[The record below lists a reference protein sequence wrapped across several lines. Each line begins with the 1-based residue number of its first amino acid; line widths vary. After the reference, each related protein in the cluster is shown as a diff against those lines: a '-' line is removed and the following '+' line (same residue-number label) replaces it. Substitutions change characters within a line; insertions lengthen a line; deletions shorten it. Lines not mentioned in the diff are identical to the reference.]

1 MMMMMMTTKTSTL
14 KLLRT
19 TSDNDDEWS
28 LCHSLHRERDTRDLL
43 EAERSTVR
51 DMKLHLT
58 SCSPDIIVNLKRE
71 AESLQNL
78 VERQNENHRREMEEN
93 GIRARDLKKANAEL
107 RDVIQRQNGEIEG
120 FHQVVGDLQVTLG
133 LLTDFDES
141 FLEPR

>member
-1 MMMMMMTTKTSTL
+1 MTM
-14 KLLRT
+14 
-19 TSDNDDEWS
+19 NDTFS
-28 LCHSLHRERDTRDLL
+28 HTLHRERDTRDQL

-58 SCSPDIIVNLKRE
+58 SCSPEIIVNLKRE